1 MVELRGPGGAGERA
15 GRLRGSRFSPATRRG
30 GEARRKLDEVEA
42 RAMLPGRLLEAVR
55 AMPEVRRDLVERLKL
70 EIAAGTYE
78 TPEKIDRLAERL
90 LGELEETGED

>member
-1 MVELRGPGGAGERA
+1 
-15 GRLRGSRFSPATRRG
+15 
-30 GEARRKLDEVEA
+30 
-42 RAMLPGRLLEAVR
+42 MLPGRLLEAVR